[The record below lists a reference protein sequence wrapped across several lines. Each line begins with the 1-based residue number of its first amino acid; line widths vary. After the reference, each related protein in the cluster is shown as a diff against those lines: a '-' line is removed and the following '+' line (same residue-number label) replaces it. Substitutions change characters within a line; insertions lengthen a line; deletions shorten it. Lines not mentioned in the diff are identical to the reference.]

1 MAHTVFPFNDYFR
14 VTFNGSLLPSQS
26 QSGEIIPP
34 VFSDS
39 PLKTIVLED
48 APSIPNWR
56 NKENSTLLKPS
67 LFIANF
73 ESKSVLNIQL
83 HSTQLTPSPTPPEEN
98 RKNYNCSF
106 PETTN
111 NNTDAKYLN
120 SSEATTER
128 TFQA

>member
-1 MAHTVFPFNDYFR
+1 M
-14 VTFNGSLLPSQS
+14 LLKLISA
-26 QSGEIIPP
+26 
-34 VFSDS
+34 
-39 PLKTIVLED
+39 LKTIVLED

-56 NKENSTLLKPS
+56 NKGNLIFPVTITFEFKTSENSTLLKPS

-106 PETTN
+106 PEVSSPVLKYNFPIFQTTN